1 MELTVYIAMGLIF
14 VGSFIQSSIG
24 FGLAIV
30 AAPILYQISPDYVPA
45 PITIV
50 ALFLSLINAYRNK
63 ANISL
68 DGLWMAIIGRVP
80 GTVAGGALLL
90 LVDNNT
96 LSLWLGTMVLIAVGI
111 SLLPIRIAPTPKKMM
126 VAGFFS
132 GFMGTSSGIG
142 GPPMALL
149 LQHQEGHLVR
159 ANLSA
164 FFVVS
169 CILSLAAQAPIG
181 YMTMHH
187 FMLSLPL
194 LPASLLGY
202 VVAMFFI
209 DKLSKEKVRAASLII
224 CTISGATAIL
234 TVLI

>member
-1 MELTVYIAMGLIF
+1 MALIF
-14 VGSFIQSSIG
+14 LGSFIQSSIG

-50 ALFLSLINAYRNK
+50 ALFLSIINAYKNRS
-63 ANISL
+63 NISL
-68 DGLWMAIIGRVP
+68 DGLWMAIVGRVP
-80 GTVAGGALLL
+80 GTLAGGALLL
-90 LVDNNT
+90 FIDTKT
-96 LSLWLGTMVLIAVGI
+96 LSLWLGSTVLIAVAI
-111 SLLPIRIAPTPKKMM
+111 SLLPVRIAPTPKKMM

-149 LQHQEGHLVR
+149 LQHQEGNLVR

-169 CILSLAAQAPIG
+169 SVLSLLVQAPIG
-181 YMTMHH
+181 YMTMYH

-202 VVAMFFI
+202 VVAMFYV
-209 DKLSKEKVRAASLII
+209 DRLSKEKIRIASLLI
-224 CTISGATAIL
+224 CSLSGLTAIL